1 LPEPKVSSKTAVVI
15 LAIALGVILVAAVYL
30 PNSSFSQV
38 PSPFLPGSYSNA
50 ANNNS
55 NHTII
60 HGNNNNNKALS
71 SQTANPYS
79 YPLNKKVINTTKSKS
94 LALQTKTIEVTANIS
109 KKGVDKFGIKEIY
122 LTKKGGREWFIN
134 MADPRNDSIFS
145 TGFSQNLIKQN
156 SSNTSSNDGRGNNN
170 INNNGSGWSNTS
182 SFWRITN
189 PQVRMHVDTPPGSAQ
204 WKNVEITGYVK
215 VNSTNITRAHH
226 HQKDIPNHIAWLARS
241 GVHTDNAPCNGTD
254 LSGGIRDDGSVG
266 WKKEIWFTGGYTN
279 ESAHAKPTSSIVG
292 RWIGWKAVV
301 YNINNDKTVKMES
314 YLDDK
319 NNNQWVRVAN
329 LTDSGGWYADTS
341 DKKFYKANCGKPKDY
356 IITDSGPMMIFRADN
371 MILDFKNL
379 SVREIEPPSLP
390 THTPPLY

>member
-1 LPEPKVSSKTAVVI
+1 LPELKVSSKTAVVI

-38 PSPFLPGSYSNA
+38 PSPFLPVSYSNA

-60 HGNNNNNKALS
+60 HGNNNKALS

-170 INNNGSGWSNTS
+170 INNNMVVVGVTLVAFGGLLIH
-182 SFWRITN
+182 RLECMLLLL
-189 PQVRMHVDTPPGSAQ
+189 QVLH
-204 WKNVEITGYVK
+204 
-215 VNSTNITRAHH
+215 
-226 HQKDIPNHIAWLARS
+226 
-241 GVHTDNAPCNGTD
+241 NG
-254 LSGGIRDDGSVG
+254 
-266 WKKEIWFTGGYTN
+266 
-279 ESAHAKPTSSIVG
+279 
-292 RWIGWKAVV
+292 
-301 YNINNDKTVKMES
+301 KM
-314 YLDDK
+314 
-319 NNNQWVRVAN
+319 
-329 LTDSGGWYADTS
+329 
-341 DKKFYKANCGKPKDY
+341 
-356 IITDSGPMMIFRADN
+356 
-371 MILDFKNL
+371 
-379 SVREIEPPSLP
+379 
-390 THTPPLY
+390 